1 MRVVAAQPSRTKMSK
16 NAATLQNLHK
26 RPAKPA
32 LGNGRLQV
40 QCRRAFTAF
49 DGLIA
54 TGDAYDW
61 CYPRHPRHTAA
72 YYGGIWRALMS
83 IGAVRI
89 GRAKTM
95 GRPWLWAWTATP
107 DVTPTDE

>member
-1 MRVVAAQPSRTKMSK
+1 MATNPK
-16 NAATLQNLHK
+16 TLQNLHK

-49 DGLIA
+49 EGVIS
-54 TGDAYDW
+54 TGDAYQW
-61 CYPRHPRHTAA
+61 SYPRHERRNAA
-72 YYGGIWRALMS
+72 YYGGIWRALRQ

-89 GRAKTM
+89 GRANTM
-95 GRPWLWAWTATP
+95 GRPWLWRL
-107 DVTPTDE
+107 DMG